1 MCGSDVDFSTFNYKF
16 TFVYDNE
23 PRNKEIVAKITDS
36 ISQGH
41 SVVIFPKTIK
51 QKDLNDMHLA
61 GHDVKKI
68 IKENTFIGAE
78 AKVKLTF
85 WKKV

>member
-1 MCGSDVDFSTFNYKF
+1 MCGSDVDYSTFNYQF

-23 PRNKEIVAKITDS
+23 PRNKEIVDKIIDTIDK
-36 ISQGH
+36 GY

-51 QKDLNDMHLA
+51 EKDLNDMHLA
-61 GHDVKKI
+61 GHDVKEIVKS
-68 IKENTFIGAE
+68 NTFKGAE